1 MVLLNKSTKN
11 YILKEGTY
19 IPPLV
24 DLGVFTKEGKI
35 VNSKY
40 DKYKQINKFIE
51 IVEDSLKNYKSK
63 LTTYTEVFTVHSK
76 AINKENITVTYT
88 NPNYITQDGG
98 LNVLIEGVISLVV
111 GALVGAVAAYCVGT
125 SQLKKEEKK
134 EVEAK

>member
-1 MVLLNKSTKN
+1 MSWSVEILQIYVTQGIKSNILQIQN

-40 DKYKQINKFIE
+40 DKYKQLNKFIE

-63 LTTYTEVFTVHSK
+63 TINIIDFGCGKSYLTF
-76 AINKENITVTYT
+76 
-88 NPNYITQDGG
+88 
-98 LNVLIEGVISLVV
+98 VL
-111 GALVGAVAAYCVGT
+111 YY
-125 SQLKKEEKK
+125 
-134 EVEAK
+134 

>member
-1 MVLLNKSTKN
+1 MTHNTTKN

-51 IVEDSLKNYKSK
+51 IVEDS
-63 LTTYTEVFTVHSK
+63 
-76 AINKENITVTYT
+76 
-88 NPNYITQDGG
+88 
-98 LNVLIEGVISLVV
+98 
-111 GALVGAVAAYCVGT
+111 
-125 SQLKKEEKK
+125 
-134 EVEAK
+134 

>member
-1 MVLLNKSTKN
+1 MTHNTTKN
-11 YILKEGTY
+11 YILKERTY

-63 LTTYTEVFTVHSK
+63 T
-76 AINKENITVTYT
+76 INI
-88 NPNYITQDGG
+88 IDFIWI
-98 LNVLIEGVISLVV
+98 L
-111 GALVGAVAAYCVGT
+111 
-125 SQLKKEEKK
+125 
-134 EVEAK
+134 